1 MQQQLEHQALDFFQ
15 QSFASFYQHSI
26 AVDTASRVT
35 WISDSYQTFL
45 ALDRSPVG
53 RLITEILPNSFM
65 PRVVSS
71 GTPVLLDML
80 NINGQWVVVSSFPL
94 KDKSGQ
100 ISGAFGFVAVDQ
112 MQRIKPLLERYAP
125 LQLQLKKAQQEL
137 HASRRARYTLSQCIG
152 NSVSM
157 KRLKQQVA
165 QAAGY
170 DLAVMLQGETGTG
183 KELFAQALHNLSLRS
198 NGPFVSVNV
207 AAIPEGLLEAEFFGV
222 SPGAYTGA
230 DRKGREG
237 KFKLAQGGT
246 LFLDEIGDMSL
257 ELQSKLLRVIEE
269 KEFESLGS
277 NRLQTAD
284 VRIIA
289 ATCQSLEELVAA
301 KKFRPD
307 LYYRL
312 TTLPLNLPPLRERLD
327 DLPNL
332 CERLLDEIVISHN
345 GHYRQ
350 LSIDALELL
359 GHYHWPGNVRE
370 LKNVLQRAC
379 VATDDE
385 VIEPALIRQV
395 LPHFEAGDMASSS
408 RRHQL
413 NLAHHSLPSLAQTM
427 QKAEREAILSA
438 LGSTSNHKSKTA
450 QVLGISRASLYEKMR
465 RLGIQ

>member
-1 MQQQLEHQALDFFQ
+1 MQQQLEHQAVEFFQ

-26 AVDTASRVT
+26 AVDINSRVT

-53 RLITEILPNSFM
+53 RLITDILPNSFM

-71 GTPVLLDML
+71 GKPVLLDML

-94 KDKSGQ
+94 TDEGGQ

-125 LQLQLKKAQQEL
+125 LQLQLKKAQDEL
-137 HASRRARYTLSQCIG
+137 RESRRARYTLSQCIG

-183 KELFAQALHNLSLRS
+183 KELFAHALHNLSLRS

-230 DRKGREG
+230 DRKGRDG

-289 ATCQSLEELVAA
+289 ATCQPLEELVSA

-327 DLPNL
+327 DLPSL
-332 CERLLDEIVISHN
+332 CERLLDEIVINHS

-350 LSIDALELL
+350 LSLESLELL

-370 LKNVLQRAC
+370 LKNVLERAC
-379 VATDDE
+379 VATDEE
-385 VIEPALIRQV
+385 VIEVELIRQV
-395 LPHFEAGDMASSS
+395 LPRFEMSELASAGTSVD
-408 RRHQL
+408 RKQI
-413 NLAHHSLPSLAQTM
+413 HSAMPSLAETM

-438 LGSTSNHKSKTA
+438 LATTKNHKSNTA
-450 QVLGISRASLYEKMR
+450 KVLGISRASLYEKMH
-465 RLGIQ
+465 RLGVK